1 MNSPI
6 YILEIH
12 TSPNPLRP
20 GMRIYTQGINFIQ
33 VDLTT
38 IYKWFINRV
47 TYENGRLVSSQF
59 SDHFIAFQR
68 LWRAYYCFLRRVR
81 SLRFLR
87 LRETTGLRVK
97 FRRPPTGTLYVRS
110 GSIG

>member
-20 GMRIYTQGINFIQ
+20 GMRIYTQGINFTQ
-33 VDLTT
+33 VDLT
-38 IYKWFINRV
+38 IIHKWFINRV

-68 LWRAYYCFLRRVR
+68 LWRAYYSFLRRVR

>member
-20 GMRIYTQGINFIQ
+20 GMRIYTQGVDFTQ
-33 VDLTT
+33 VDLTVMR
-38 IYKWFINRV
+38 KWFINRV
-47 TYENGRLVSSQF
+47 SYENGKVISTHICS
-59 SDHFIAFQR
+59 HFIAFQR
-68 LWRAYYCFLRRVR
+68 LWRAYYSFLRRVR

-87 LRETTGLRVK
+87 LREITGLRVK
-97 FRRPPTGTLYVRS
+97 FRRPPTGTLYVSS

>member
-1 MNSPI
+1 
-6 YILEIH
+6 
-12 TSPNPLRP
+12 
-20 GMRIYTQGINFIQ
+20 MRIYTQGINFTQ
-33 VDLTT
+33 VDLT
-38 IYKWFINRV
+38 IIHKWFINRF

-68 LWRAYYCFLRRVR
+68 LWRAYYSFLRRVR